1 MEKLVL
7 ESDLHA
13 TIYNY
18 RFYSRSYTNH
28 RKLTMVLQLRRV
40 VHLDTDPL
48 DGSLIDLTTGNHS
61 ILIHYCKAVS
71 WTYPTQFDN
80 TTEKETSKKMIIPN
94 LL

>member
-40 VHLDTDPL
+40 VNLDTDPL
-48 DGSLIDLTTGNHS
+48 DGSVITKNRFNHRKPLYIDS
-61 ILIHYCKAVS
+61 
-71 WTYPTQFDN
+71 
-80 TTEKETSKKMIIPN
+80 